1 MRLSLST
8 TLFQV
13 AAGLAFSAAL
23 AFGATPT
30 SGTTTGKADL
40 KSAGQLAFGPNG
52 VLFVG
57 DAVGAAVYAIETADT
72 KPAAAAANLE
82 IKAIN
87 EKIAAMLGTM
97 PDQILINDIKVNP
110 ISKKIYLS
118 VSRGRGPD
126 GIPVILR
133 IDNTGKLEEFSL
145 DNVKYSMVT
154 LPDAPESKPDAA
166 PKKTPEG
173 MGAGNPRASTITDM
187 SYMDGK
193 VIIAGVSNEEF
204 SSDLRS
210 VPYPFHSA
218 ERGTSS
224 VEIWHSQHGRY
235 ETRSPIRTFIPYT
248 IDKQPYILAT
258 YACTPLVKMPVSA
271 LKPGAKVEGETI
283 AELGVHNT
291 PLEMIPYRKEGH
303 DYILVANSIRGVM
316 KVNVDNLGSY
326 KPIVPK
332 NDACK
337 ASREPAVSV
346 PQGMKSCGVD
356 FGGTPFET
364 LKDLKGVYQMSKAD
378 DKHAVLL
385 QDSAG
390 GDTVAFNA
398 GNATVQTPEIKGTL
412 DLKTIALP

>member
-1 MRLSLST
+1 MRTKS
-8 TLFQV
+8 V
-13 AAGLAFSAAL
+13 AFSRLATGMFFVAGLAFSATPAV
-23 AFGATPT
+23 GPT
-30 SGTTTGKADL
+30 SGKADL

-57 DAVGAAVYAIETADT
+57 DAVGAAVYAIETGDT
-72 KPAAAAANLE
+72 KPAQTAPAVD
-82 IKAIN
+82 IKGIN
-87 EKIAAMLGTM
+87 EKIGSMLGTM

-133 IDNTGKLEEFSL
+133 IDNTGKLQEFPL
-145 DNVKYSMVT
+145 DNVKYSMVP

-166 PKKTPEG
+166 PRKTPEG
-173 MGAGNPRASTITDM
+173 MGAGNPRAWTITDM
-187 SYMDGK
+187 SFVDGK
-193 VIIAGVSNEEF
+193 VVVAGVSNEEF

-210 VPYPFHSA
+210 IPYPFKEA
-218 ERGTSS
+218 VTGTKN

-235 ETRSPIRTFIPYT
+235 ESRSPIRTFIPYT
-248 IDKQPYILAT
+248 IDKQEFILAT

-271 LKPGAKVEGETI
+271 LKPGAKVEGDTI

-291 PLEMIPYRKEGH
+291 PLEMIPYRKQGH
-303 DYILVANSIRGVM
+303 DYLLVANSIRGIM

-337 ASREPAVSV
+337 SSREPEVSV
-346 PQGMKSCGVD
+346 RDGMKSCGID
-356 FGGTPFET
+356 AGGTPFET
-364 LKDLKGVYQMSKAD
+364 LKELKGVYQMAKAD
-378 DKHAVLL
+378 ESHVLLL

-390 GDTVAFNA
+390 VETVNFNA
-398 GNATVQTPEIKGTL
+398 GNAGIYTPEIKGTL